1 MMDDILL
8 DTYRNIVENIADGV
22 RVLDANGIIV
32 YANNAFSSLFGF
44 EGKEITGKSV
54 YELYPPEVH
63 SSVARHLADLKSG
76 KRLRYEARCISKKTQ
91 EFYVEISAVPISD
104 KEGIYQGSYTVIR
117 DITEKIAFEKKLT
130 EEKNFFNDVVSL
142 CPDSIIGV
150 NREGTVIIFNKAAE
164 RLTGYNS
171 EDVINKMSIISIYGS
186 KETARL
192 IKKKIYS
199 NDYGPHGQVE
209 GLETHL
215 LGRDGHKIPIR
226 LSATIIC
233 KGGEEIGSV
242 GFFHDLTTRKN
253 MEAKLRELSVT
264 DSLSGLYNQRHFYT
278 VLAEEINR
286 NNRHKRALSLI
297 CFDIDNFKQC
307 NDKLGHLEGDNI
319 IRMVGQILREKLRRS
334 DHAFRYGGDEFM
346 VLLPETPLDDAYFS
360 AERIRNEFNS
370 RWSFGSLCDSSYLKK
385 ITLSLGVAEVNPG
398 ELPETFIKRADL
410 AMYEA
415 KRAGGDRTV
424 RAGSQIGKY
433 LSC

>member
-1 MMDDILL
+1 MMDDILP

-22 RVLDANGIIV
+22 RVLDENGIII
-32 YANNAFSSLFGF
+32 YANNAFSNFFGF
-44 EGKEITGKSV
+44 EVKEIIGKSV
-54 YELYPPEVH
+54 YELYPPETH
-63 SSVARHLADLKSG
+63 PSVDRHLADLKSG
-76 KRLRYEARCISKKTQ
+76 KKLRYEAKCINRKTQ
-91 EFYVEISAVPISD
+91 ELYVEISAVPITD
-104 KEGIYQGSYTVIR
+104 KEGTYRGSYTVLR
-117 DITEKIAFEKKLT
+117 DITEKIAFEKKLM

-150 NREGTVIIFNKAAE
+150 NREGMVIIFNKAAE
-164 RLTGYNS
+164 RLTGYKS
-171 EDVINKMSIISIYGS
+171 DDVINNMSIISIYGS

-192 IKKKIYS
+192 IKKNIYS
-199 NDYGPHGQVE
+199 NDYGNNGQLD
-209 GLETHL
+209 GFETYL

-233 KGGEEIGSV
+233 KEGEEIGSV
-242 GFFHDLTTRKN
+242 GFFHDLTTRKH

-286 NNRHKRALSLI
+286 NNRYKRALSLI

-346 VLLPETPLDDAYFS
+346 ILLPETSMDDAHFS

-370 RWSFGSLCDSSYLKK
+370 RWSFGSLCDTSCLKR

-398 ELPETFIKRADL
+398 ELAETFIKRSDL

-424 RAGSQIGKY
+424 RAGAQIGKY

>member
-1 MMDDILL
+1 MDDILP
-8 DTYRNIVENIADGV
+8 DTYRKIIENIADGV
-22 RVLDANGIIV
+22 RVLDENGIIV
-32 YANNAFSSLFGF
+32 YANKAFSNLFGF

-54 YELYPPEVH
+54 YELYPPEAH
-63 SSVARHLADLKSG
+63 SSVARHLTELKAG
-76 KRLRYEARCISKKTQ
+76 KTLRYEAKCISRKTQ
-91 EFYVEISAVPISD
+91 ELYVEISAVPITD
-104 KEGIYQGSYTVIR
+104 KEGIYRGSYTVLR

-150 NREGTVIIFNKAAE
+150 NRNGIIIIFNKAAE
-164 RLTGYNS
+164 RLTGYKSN
-171 EDVINKMSIISIYGS
+171 DVINEMNIINIYGS

-192 IKKKIYS
+192 IKKNIYS
-199 NDYGPHGQVE
+199 NNYGTPGQLD
-209 GLETHL
+209 GFETYL
-215 LGRDGHKIPIR
+215 LGRDKHKIPIR
-226 LSATIIC
+226 LSATLIC
-233 KGGEEIGSV
+233 RDGEEIGSV
-242 GFFHDLTTRKN
+242 GFFHDLTNRN
-253 MEAKLRELSVT
+253 HMEAKLRELSVT

-278 VLAEEINR
+278 VLAEEISR
-286 NNRHKRALSLI
+286 NNRYKRALSLI

-307 NDKLGHLEGDNI
+307 NDKLGHLEGDNV

-346 VLLPETPLDDAYFS
+346 ILLPETPLDDAHFS
-360 AERIRNEFNS
+360 AERVRNEFNS
-370 RWSFGSLCDSSYLKK
+370 RWSFGSLCDTSCLKQ
-385 ITLSLGVAEVNPG
+385 ITLSLGVAEANSG